1 MTKAIIHLKPVV
13 VKVPKDLTGDQ
24 FKELTPHQQMSFV
37 ENVVDNGGLHI
48 DKIEIDETRNT

>member
-1 MTKAIIHLKPVV
+1 MTKAIIHLKPITVE
-13 VKVPKDLTGDQ
+13 VPKNLTGDQ
-24 FKELTPHQQMSFV
+24 FIQLSPHQQMSFV